1 MIKNLGFNFDNTY
14 ADLPE
19 IMATK
24 LSPIA
29 VKKPKLVILNKIL
42 AKSLGLDLSKISDEQ
57 NAEIFSG
64 NKLIEGSSPLAQAY
78 CGHQFGH
85 FVMLGDGRAVLL
97 GEHLDSN
104 KQRWDIQLKGSGKTP
119 YSRSGD
125 GRAAL
130 GPMLREYIISEA
142 IHFLNIPTTRS
153 LAVVETGEEVIRETK
168 LKGAI
173 LTRIASSHLRV
184 GTFQFVAAKED
195 IATLKTLVD
204 YAIER
209 HYPELIQAQNKAVAL
224 FKAVMKRQIKLIV
237 NWMRV
242 SFVHGVMN
250 TDNMS
255 ISGESIDYG
264 PCAFMD
270 QYDTK
275 TVFSSIDHY
284 GRYAYGSQPVIG
296 QWNLA
301 RFIESL
307 FPLLDKD
314 EKKAEKIA
322 NDLIVNY
329 EDLFAKEFHEMMKN
343 KLGMISD
350 EDQDKRMMR
359 DLFKLMHKNQADYTN
374 TFRYLINGKF
384 PQEKLL
390 NDPDFIIW
398 EAEWKKRLL
407 KNQNSECAYK
417 LMIKNNPVFIPR
429 NHKVEEALSE
439 AEKGNL
445 SKFLLL
451 CNVIKKPYDEDINQ
465 EDYTKPAPASDR
477 IYKTYCG
484 T

>member
-1 MIKNLGFNFDNTY
+1 MSNSGFKFDNTY
-14 ADLPE
+14 ANLPE

-24 LSPIA
+24 LPPVA
-29 VKKPKLVILNKIL
+29 VKKPELVILNHDL
-42 AKSLGLDLSKISDEQ
+42 AKSLGLDFSKYNNQE

-64 NKLIEGSSPLAQAY
+64 NKLIDGSIPLAQAY

-85 FVMLGDGRAVLL
+85 FVMLGDGRAILL
-97 GEHLDSN
+97 GEHIDPKN
-104 KQRWDIQLKGSGKTP
+104 QRWDIQLKGSGKTP
-119 YSRSGD
+119 YSRGGD

-153 LAVVETGEEVIRETK
+153 LAVVTTGEDVLRESK
-168 LKGAI
+168 LKGAV

-184 GTFQFVAAKED
+184 GTFQYVAAKQD
-195 IATLKTLVD
+195 LNALKTLVD

-209 HYPELIQAQNKAVAL
+209 HYPKLIQAQNKAIAL
-224 FKAVMKRQIKLIV
+224 FKSVMKRQIKLIV

-242 SFVHGVMN
+242 SFIHGVMT
-250 TDNMS
+250 TDNMT

-270 QYDTK
+270 HYDTK

-301 RFIESL
+301 RFAESL
-307 FPLLDKD
+307 FPLLDQD
-314 EKKAEKIA
+314 EKKAEQIA
-322 NDLIVNY
+322 NGLINEY
-329 EDLFAKEFHEMMKN
+329 EALFANEFHIMMKN

-350 EDQDKRMMR
+350 EDQDKQMMS
-359 DLFKLMHKNQADYTN
+359 DLFKVMHKNQADYTN

-398 EAEWKKRLL
+398 EAEWKKRLS
-407 KNQNSECAYK
+407 KNQTSEDGYQ
-417 LMIKNNPVFIPR
+417 LMMKHNPVFIPR
-429 NHKVEEALSE
+429 NHKVEEALS
-439 AEKGNL
+439 AADQGDM
-445 SKFLLL
+445 SKFLSL
-451 CNVIKKPYDEDINQ
+451 CEVIKKPYNEDINF
-465 EDYTKPAPASDR
+465 EEYTKPAPASDR
-477 IYKTYCG
+477 VYKTYCG

>member
-1 MIKNLGFNFDNTY
+1 MIKNFGFKFDNTY
-14 ADLPE
+14 VDLPE
-19 IMATK
+19 ILATK
-24 LSPIA
+24 LPPVA
-29 VKKPKLVILNKIL
+29 VKKPKLVILNQTL
-42 AKSLGLDLSKISDEQ
+42 ASSLGLDFSGNAEDL
-57 NAEIFSG
+57 NAEILSG
-64 NKLIEGSSPLAQAY
+64 NKLIEGSCPIAQAY

-85 FVMLGDGRAVLL
+85 FVMLGDGRAILL
-97 GEHLDSN
+97 GEHIDP
-104 KQRWDIQLKGSGKTP
+104 KQKRWDIQLKGSGKTP
-119 YSRSGD
+119 YSRGGD

-142 IHFLNIPTTRS
+142 IHYLNIPTTRS
-153 LAVVETGEEVIRETK
+153 LAVVATGEDVLRETNQ
-168 LKGAI
+168 KGAV
-173 LTRIASSHLRV
+173 LTRVASSHLRV
-184 GTFQFVAAKED
+184 GTFQYIAAKQD
-195 IATLKTLVD
+195 ISALKTLVD
-204 YAIER
+204 YAIQR
-209 HYPELIQAQNKAVAL
+209 HYPELIVSEKKAIEL
-224 FKAVMKRQIKLIV
+224 FKAVMLRQINLIV

-242 SFVHGVMN
+242 SFIHGVMN

-270 QYDTK
+270 HYDAK

-301 RFIESL
+301 RFAESL
-307 FPLLDKD
+307 FPLLDQNK
-314 EKKAEKIA
+314 KKAEKIA
-322 NDLIVNY
+322 NDLIINY
-329 EDLFAKEFHEMMKN
+329 EDLFAEKFHQMMKN

-350 EDQDKRMMR
+350 EDDDKRMINE
-359 DLFKLMHKNQADYTN
+359 LFKLMHKNQADYTN

-384 PQEKLL
+384 PQVKLL

-407 KNQNSECAYK
+407 KNQDSKDAYK

-439 AEKGNL
+439 AQNGNL

-451 CNVIKKPYDEDINQ
+451 CNIIKKPYDEDINQ
-465 EDYTKPAPASDR
+465 EDYTKPAPVSDR

>member
-1 MIKNLGFNFDNTY
+1 MSNSGFKFDNTY
-14 ADLPE
+14 ANLPE

-24 LSPIA
+24 LPPVA
-29 VKKPKLVILNKIL
+29 VKKPELVILNHDL
-42 AKSLGLDLSKISDEQ
+42 AKSLGLDFSKYNNQE

-64 NKLIEGSSPLAQAY
+64 NKLIDGSIPLAQAY

-85 FVMLGDGRAVLL
+85 FVMLGDGRAILL
-97 GEHLDSN
+97 GEHIDPKN
-104 KQRWDIQLKGSGKTP
+104 QRWDIQLKGSGKTP
-119 YSRSGD
+119 YSRGGD

-130 GPMLREYIISEA
+130 APMLREYIISEA

-153 LAVVETGEEVIRETK
+153 LAVVTTGEDVLRESK
-168 LKGAI
+168 LKGAV

-184 GTFQFVAAKED
+184 GTFQYVAAKQD
-195 IATLKTLVD
+195 LNALKTLVD

-209 HYPELIQAQNKAVAL
+209 HYPKLIQAQNKAIAL
-224 FKAVMKRQIKLIV
+224 FKSVMKRQIKLIV

-242 SFVHGVMN
+242 SFIHGVMN
-250 TDNMS
+250 TDNMT

-270 QYDTK
+270 HYDTK

-284 GRYAYGSQPVIG
+284 GRYAYGSQPIIG

-301 RFIESL
+301 RFAESL
-307 FPLLDKD
+307 FPLLDQD

-322 NDLIVNY
+322 NDLINEY
-329 EDLFAKEFHEMMKN
+329 EELFANEFHIMMKN

-350 EDQDKRMMR
+350 EDQDKQMMS

-374 TFRYLINGKF
+374 TFRYLMNGKF

-390 NDPDFIIW
+390 NDPDFIMW
-398 EAEWKKRLL
+398 EAEWKKRLS
-407 KNQNSECAYK
+407 KNQTSEDGYQ
-417 LMIKNNPVFIPR
+417 LMMKYNPVFIPR
-429 NHKVEEALSE
+429 NHKVEEALST
-439 AEKGNL
+439 ADQGDM
-445 SKFLLL
+445 SKFLSL
-451 CNVIKKPYDEDINQ
+451 CEVVKKPYTEDVSL
-465 EDYTKPAPASDR
+465 EEYTKPAPATDR
-477 IYKTYCG
+477 VYKTFCG

>member
-1 MIKNLGFNFDNTY
+1 MIKNFGFKFDNTY
-14 ADLPE
+14 VDLPE
-19 IMATK
+19 IMVTK
-24 LSPIA
+24 LPPIA
-29 VKKPKLVILNKIL
+29 VKKPKLVILNQEL
-42 AKSLGLDLSKISDEQ
+42 ASSLGLDFSESADEL
-57 NAEIFSG
+57 NAEILSG
-64 NKLIEGSSPLAQAY
+64 NKLIEGSCPLAQAY

-85 FVMLGDGRAVLL
+85 FVMLGDGRAILL
-97 GEHLDSN
+97 GEHIDP
-104 KQRWDIQLKGSGKTP
+104 KQQRWDIQLKGSGKTP
-119 YSRSGD
+119 YSRGGD

-153 LAVVETGEEVIRETK
+153 LAVVETGEDVLRETN
-168 LKGAI
+168 LKGAV
-173 LTRIASSHLRV
+173 LTRVASSHLRV
-184 GTFQFVAAKED
+184 GTFQYIAAKQD
-195 IATLKTLVD
+195 ISALKTLVD
-204 YAIER
+204 YAIQR
-209 HYPELIQAQNKAVAL
+209 HYPELIVSEKKAIEL
-224 FKAVMKRQIKLIV
+224 FKAVMLRQINLIV

-242 SFVHGVMN
+242 SFIHGVMN

-270 QYDTK
+270 HYDAK

-307 FPLLDKD
+307 FPLLDQD

-322 NDLIVNY
+322 NDLILNY
-329 EDLFAKEFHEMMKN
+329 EDLFAEKFHKMMKN

-350 EDQDKRMMR
+350 EDDDKRMIN
-359 DLFKLMHKNQADYTN
+359 DLFKLMRKNQADYTN

-390 NDPDFIIW
+390 NDSDFIIW
-398 EAEWKKRLL
+398 EAEWKKRLS
-407 KNQNSECAYK
+407 KNQDSKDAYK

-439 AEKGNL
+439 AENGNL

-451 CNVIKKPYDEDINQ
+451 CNIIKKPYDEDINQ

-477 IYKTYCG
+477 VYKTYCG

>member
-1 MIKNLGFNFDNTY
+1 MSDSGFKFDNTY
-14 ADLPE
+14 ANLPE

-24 LSPIA
+24 LSPVA
-29 VKKPKLVILNKIL
+29 VKKPELVILNHDL
-42 AKSLGLDLSKISDEQ
+42 ARSLGLDFSKYTNHE

-64 NKLIEGSSPLAQAY
+64 NKLIDGSMPLAQAY

-85 FVMLGDGRAVLL
+85 FVMLGDGRAILL
-97 GEHLDSN
+97 GEHIDPKN
-104 KQRWDIQLKGSGKTP
+104 QRWDIQLKGSGKTP
-119 YSRSGD
+119 YSRGGD

-130 GPMLREYIISEA
+130 GPMLREYIVSEA

-153 LAVVETGEEVIRETK
+153 LAVVTTGEDVLRESK
-168 LKGAI
+168 LKGAV

-184 GTFQFVAAKED
+184 GTFQYVAAKQD
-195 IATLKTLVD
+195 LNALKTLVD

-209 HYPELIQAQNKAVAL
+209 HYPKLIQAQNKAIAL
-224 FKAVMKRQIKLIV
+224 FKSVMKRQIKLIV

-242 SFVHGVMN
+242 SFIHGVMN
-250 TDNMS
+250 TDNMT

-270 QYDTK
+270 HYDTK

-301 RFIESL
+301 RFAESL
-307 FPLLDKD
+307 FPLLDQD
-314 EKKAEKIA
+314 EKKAEQIA
-322 NDLIVNY
+322 NGLINEY
-329 EDLFAKEFHEMMKN
+329 EALFANEFHIMMKN

-350 EDQDKRMMR
+350 EDQDKQMMS
-359 DLFKLMHKNQADYTN
+359 DLFKVMHKNQADYTN

-398 EAEWKKRLL
+398 EAEWKKRLS
-407 KNQNSECAYK
+407 KNQTSEDGYQ
-417 LMIKNNPVFIPR
+417 LMMKHNPVFIPR
-429 NHKVEEALSE
+429 NHKVEEALS
-439 AEKGNL
+439 AADQGDM
-445 SKFLLL
+445 SKFLSL
-451 CNVIKKPYDEDINQ
+451 CEVIKKPYNEDINF
-465 EDYTKPAPASDR
+465 EEYTKPAPASDR
-477 IYKTYCG
+477 VYKTYCG

>member
-1 MIKNLGFNFDNTY
+1 MNNYGFKFDNTY
-14 ADLPE
+14 ANLPE

-24 LSPIA
+24 LSPVA
-29 VKKPKLVILNKIL
+29 VKKPELVILNHDL
-42 AKSLGLDLSKISDEQ
+42 ANSLGLDFSKHSDQE

-64 NKLIEGSSPLAQAY
+64 NKLIDGSLPLAQAY

-85 FVMLGDGRAVLL
+85 FVMLGDGRAILL
-97 GEHLDSN
+97 GEHIDPKN
-104 KQRWDIQLKGSGKTP
+104 QRWDIQLKGSGKTP
-119 YSRSGD
+119 YSRGGD

-153 LAVVETGEEVIRETK
+153 LAVVTTGEDVLRETK
-168 LKGAI
+168 LKGAV

-184 GTFQFVAAKED
+184 GTFQYVAAKQD
-195 IATLKTLVD
+195 IAALKTLVD

-209 HYPELIQAQNKAVAL
+209 HYPELLQAQNKAIAL
-224 FKAVMKRQIKLIV
+224 FKSVMKKQIKLIV

-242 SFVHGVMN
+242 SFIHGVMN

-270 QYDTK
+270 HYDTK

-284 GRYAYGSQPVIG
+284 GRYAYGSQPIIG

-301 RFIESL
+301 RFAESL
-307 FPLLDKD
+307 FPLLDQD
-314 EKKAEKIA
+314 EKKAEEIA
-322 NDLIVNY
+322 NDLIKEY
-329 EDLFAKEFHEMMKN
+329 EELFADEFHVMMKN

-350 EDQDKRMMR
+350 EEQDKQMMS

-374 TFRYLINGKF
+374 TFRYLINGKC

-398 EAEWKKRLL
+398 EAEWKKRLS
-407 KNQNSECAYK
+407 KNQKSEDGYQ
-417 LMIKNNPVFIPR
+417 LMMKHNPVFIPR
-429 NHKVEEALSE
+429 NHKVEEALSAADE
-439 AEKGNL
+439 GDM
-445 SKFLLL
+445 SKFLSL
-451 CNVIKKPYDEDINQ
+451 CEVIKKPYAEDVSL
-465 EDYTKPAPASDR
+465 EEYTKPAPATGR
-477 IYKTYCG
+477 VYKTFCG

>member
-1 MIKNLGFNFDNTY
+1 MSNSGFKFDNTY
-14 ADLPE
+14 ANLPE

-24 LSPIA
+24 LSPVA
-29 VKKPKLVILNKIL
+29 VKKPELVILNHNL
-42 AKSLGLDLSKISDEQ
+42 ARSLGLDFSKYTNHE

-64 NKLIEGSSPLAQAY
+64 NKLIDGSIPLAQAY

-85 FVMLGDGRAVLL
+85 FVMLGDGRAILL
-97 GEHLDSN
+97 GEHIDPKN
-104 KQRWDIQLKGSGKTP
+104 QRWDIQLKGSGKTP
-119 YSRSGD
+119 YSRGGD

-153 LAVVETGEEVIRETK
+153 LAVVTTGEDVLRESK
-168 LKGAI
+168 LKGAV

-184 GTFQFVAAKED
+184 GTFQYVAAKQD
-195 IATLKTLVD
+195 LNALKTLVD

-209 HYPELIQAQNKAVAL
+209 HYPKLIQAQNKAIAL
-224 FKAVMKRQIKLIV
+224 FKSVMKRQIKLIV

-242 SFVHGVMN
+242 SFIHGVMN
-250 TDNMS
+250 TDNMT

-270 QYDTK
+270 HYDTK

-284 GRYAYGSQPVIG
+284 GRYAYGSQPIIG

-301 RFIESL
+301 RFAESL
-307 FPLLDKD
+307 FPLLDQD
-314 EKKAEKIA
+314 EKKAEQIA
-322 NDLIVNY
+322 NDLINEY
-329 EDLFAKEFHEMMKN
+329 EELFANEFHIMMKN

-350 EDQDKRMMR
+350 EDQDKQMMS

-374 TFRYLINGKF
+374 TFRYLMNGKF

-390 NDPDFIIW
+390 NDPDFIMW
-398 EAEWKKRLL
+398 EAEWKKRLS
-407 KNQNSECAYK
+407 KNQTSEDGYQ
-417 LMIKNNPVFIPR
+417 LMMKYNPVFIPR
-429 NHKVEEALSE
+429 NHKVEEALS
-439 AEKGNL
+439 AADQGDM
-445 SKFLLL
+445 SKFLSL
-451 CNVIKKPYDEDINQ
+451 CEVIKKPYNEDINF
-465 EDYTKPAPASDR
+465 EEYTKPAPASDR
-477 IYKTYCG
+477 VYKTYCG

>member
-184 GTFQFVAAKED
+184 GTFQFVAAKQD

-209 HYPELIQAQNKAVAL
+209 HYPELIQAQNKAAAL
-224 FKAVMKRQIKLIV
+224 FRAVMKRQVKLIV

-270 QYDTK
+270 HYDTK

-284 GRYAYGSQPVIG
+284 GRYAYGSQPIIG

-307 FPLLDKD
+307 FPLLDQN
-314 EKKAEKIA
+314 ENKAEQIA
-322 NDLIVNY
+322 NELIKEY
-329 EDLFAKEFHEMMKN
+329 EGLFADQYHLMMKN

-350 EDQDKRMMR
+350 EDQDKRMMS
-359 DLFKLMHKNQADYTN
+359 DLFKIMHKNQADYNN

-384 PQEKLL
+384 PNEKLL

-398 EAEWKKRLL
+398 EAEWKKRIS
-407 KNQNSECAYK
+407 KNQNSEKAYQ
-417 LMIKNNPVFIPR
+417 LMMEHNPVFIPR
-429 NHKVEEALSE
+429 NHKVEEALL
-439 AEKGNL
+439 AADIGDM
-445 SKFLLL
+445 SKFLSL
-451 CNVIKKPYDEDINQ
+451 CEVVKKPYVENTNF
-465 EDYTKPAPASDR
+465 EEFTKPAPATDR

>member
-1 MIKNLGFNFDNTY
+1 
-14 ADLPE
+14 
-19 IMATK
+19 
-24 LSPIA
+24 
-29 VKKPKLVILNKIL
+29 LNHDL
-42 AKSLGLDLSKISDEQ
+42 AKTLGLDFSKHSDQE

-64 NKLIEGSSPLAQAY
+64 NKLIEGSLPLAQAY

-85 FVMLGDGRAVLL
+85 FVMLGDGRAILL
-97 GEHLDSN
+97 GEHIDP
-104 KQRWDIQLKGSGKTP
+104 KQQRWDIQLKGSGKTP
-119 YSRSGD
+119 YSRGGD

-153 LAVVETGEEVIRETK
+153 LAVVTTGEDVLRETK
-168 LKGAI
+168 LKGAV

-184 GTFQFVAAKED
+184 GTFQYVAAKQD
-195 IATLKTLVD
+195 IAALKTLVD

-209 HYPELIQAQNKAVAL
+209 HYPELIQAQNKAIAL
-224 FKAVMKRQIKLIV
+224 FKSVMKRQIKLIV

-242 SFVHGVMN
+242 SFIHGVMN

-270 QYDTK
+270 HYDTK

-284 GRYAYGSQPVIG
+284 GRYAYGSQPIIG

-301 RFIESL
+301 RFAESL
-307 FPLLDKD
+307 FPLLDQD
-314 EKKAEKIA
+314 EKKAEGIA
-322 NDLIVNY
+322 NDLIKEY
-329 EDLFAKEFHEMMKN
+329 EELFADEFHVMMKN

-350 EDQDKRMMR
+350 EDRDKQMMS

-398 EAEWKKRLL
+398 EAEWKKRLS
-407 KNQNSECAYK
+407 KNQKSEDGYQ
-417 LMIKNNPVFIPR
+417 LMMKHNPVFIPR
-429 NHKVEEALSE
+429 NHKVEEALSAADE
-439 AEKGNL
+439 GDM
-445 SKFLLL
+445 SKFLSL
-451 CNVIKKPYDEDINQ
+451 CDVVKQPYNEDVSL
-465 EDYTKPAPASDR
+465 EKYTKPAPATER
-477 IYKTYCG
+477 VYKTFCG